1 MLNTGRKMQNSGNG
15 MSQIYLSLGTNL
27 GDRPLNLQRA
37 LASLQRGVQFT
48 AVSNVYET
56 EPWGVA
62 DQPPFLNIC
71 AAGKTRLSPQELL
84 QLCQSVETQVGRRP
98 TYKWGPRL
106 IDIDILFYDD
116 QIIDDD
122 SLTIPHPFVGERA
135 FVLAP
140 LADIAPDYAH
150 PQTGETVVQMLT
162 QVFTTA
168 VHRLS
173 QQPALMEVGD

>member
-1 MLNTGRKMQNSGNG
+1 

-27 GDRPLNLQRA
+27 GDRPANLQKA
-37 LASLQRGVQFT
+37 LSGLQSGVAFT
-48 AVSNVYET
+48 AVSAVYET

-62 DQPPFLNIC
+62 DQPAFLNIC
-71 AAGKTRLSPQELL
+71 AAGTTALTPFELL
-84 QLCQSVETQVGRRP
+84 QVCKSVETQVGRRP

-116 QIIDDD
+116 LILDEDTLI
-122 SLTIPHPFVGERA
+122 IPHPFVEERA

-140 LADIAPDYAH
+140 LADIAPDFVH
-150 PQTGETVVQMLT
+150 PQTGETVVQMLA
-162 QVFTTA
+162 QVYTTA

-173 QQPALMEVGD
+173 RQPLLLEVGD